1 MPSVLPGDQPPS
13 HPTGFKGANPGQL
26 LKEVV
31 NLEGAVT
38 PDSGQ
43 NRVGS
48 CKVTTIMSV
57 LDVLTSLSE
66 TLIRSEVR
74 TMSHRSALERGI
86 VQAIRAELVT
96 VEEASAQTGLTVD
109 EIRELLDRPVPLDD
123 LADLTGVS

>member
-1 MPSVLPGDQPPS
+1 
-13 HPTGFKGANPGQL
+13 
-26 LKEVV
+26 
-31 NLEGAVT
+31 
-38 PDSGQ
+38 
-43 NRVGS
+43 
-48 CKVTTIMSV
+48 MSV

-96 VEEASAQTGLTVD
+96 VEEASAQTGLAVD

>member
-1 MPSVLPGDQPPS
+1 
-13 HPTGFKGANPGQL
+13 
-26 LKEVV
+26 
-31 NLEGAVT
+31 
-38 PDSGQ
+38 
-43 NRVGS
+43 
-48 CKVTTIMSV
+48 MSV